1 MRLPPSFVK
10 SSLTTLLNQRLGI
23 FTPPPWHNVESLE
36 HGYNHDDDDD
46 YDNNVA
52 TEVVTSTKCDVAVGY
67 ATSSSS
73 PPLSPSSSSS
83 SSSSL
88 LMLPPEH
95 MLRRIDDELHSFSKY
110 VQLIAQGSMQRRK
123 NEWAV

>member
-1 MRLPPSFVK
+1 
-10 SSLTTLLNQRLGI
+10 
-23 FTPPPWHNVESLE
+23 
-36 HGYNHDDDDD
+36 
-46 YDNNVA
+46 
-52 TEVVTSTKCDVAVGY
+52 VGY

-73 PPLSPSSSSS
+73 PPLSPSSS

-110 VQLIAQGSMQRRK
+110 VQLIVQGSMQRRK